1 MIPTNNGST
10 SPCDPL
16 SSNCVVWQGP
26 NISCINLCHGDTISD
41 VVSKMATELCDVMA
55 QTCQCNPD
63 LSGLL
68 LPSCIPA
75 PSQQDPNL
83 VEYMQVIVDYICTL
97 PTTNASTINVELPD
111 CLHYTDAQGNP
122 VTSLPVDE
130 YANYLANQICSIKSA
145 INVINNQL
153 LDIAS
158 RLQILE
164 NCVLPCNPSTGQVDV
179 ISSCILQGQSVP
191 VSTLLLALETEF
203 CNLRTAVGDAQAINF
218 AINASCLS
226 GTSNMLS
233 QGGTYGSQSGWIQ
246 NPNTLADINANQWVA
261 ICDIYDAVA
270 NIQQNCCVSDC
281 SAVSWAMT
289 YNVVTDPV
297 SGLPTTINFNLNG
310 STVPSGFTDCGN
322 SFIEITDASGAKI
335 SQSINAANLASS
347 SVGVNIDLTNSN
359 LILTYSLS
367 VVAQLCATDNNNVCQ
382 EIKNITIPL
391 GIPCPTSSTLTPS
404 TDSIVVAFP
413 NSLTGSNYTYRITC
427 NQGPNV
433 VAATTIAN
441 PGANISYTFTG
452 LSAGT
457 LYTIQITITDL
468 STQQQRA
475 CTLGATTTLGVSC
488 TSIAITDS
496 VQATA
501 LAGDYYIGQTGTN
514 PTITKFYYRPGSS
527 IIRQVGSVSLFNP
540 DLTVTA
546 VTSGGNVTIDL
557 AQNTAGTGT
566 PTTII
571 YDYSADMITWTN
583 GGSTNNSSDTG
594 LVIATGIIEKSI
606 YVRARQND
614 GGSNYSEYT
623 IVRYDFNTD
632 QTTTIQDPANNT
644 PSFLTS
650 QPSGFFV
657 SYGTLTCGTLTETI
671 PGGNLSE
678 SAWYYVGKI
687 EVNSVTQY
695 IYAGWSDTTET
706 VVKVVACC
714 ECPAFLLTSTT
725 SGYFCNSGSSTTI
738 EIPYVIGD
746 GEPALSIVANPQYG
760 TVTQSTTDANTF
772 TYTHNGASSYG
783 DTFEVR
789 LTSETAGDCSSVTAI
804 VQVQIIQPEI
814 LGAGNAGSTN
824 DIYMFVNTN
833 GFSTSD
839 ASTISEIKTNL
850 ESWFASICTGDAW
863 NGEIFLI
870 PTTSERW
877 LQYSSAVVEN
887 GQTGTSA
894 PGAPLDG
901 ATEWA
906 AVRDLP
912 GDWGAGSGTPPTR
925 ANIIVLSNSSSIDY
939 HATTLTSG
947 FTIPTQPSPKY
958 LEDYEIHTDIL
969 TGSGNSSYGG
979 EKNFS
984 GTSPFADGMQV
995 IYYPI
1000 TTDLTGDTSA
1010 AILQGLASYT
1020 ADMINPSEYGVRTAV
1035 DVTGYLMQGVMPSA
1049 TNPYQGAST
1058 GAITLEGLYKKSV
1071 LMFLNQP
1078 VGSLT
1083 LSNYL
1088 TAIRDGVDDGGFQ
1101 EKMKIGFVGYDNQC
1115 GNGSSPAD
1123 PAWPA

>member
-26 NISCINLCHGDTISD
+26 DISCINLCNGDTISD
-41 VVSKMATELCDVMA
+41 VVSKMATQLCDLVT

-63 LSGLL
+63 LSGLTL
-68 LPSCIPA
+68 DCIPA
-75 PSQQDPNL
+75 PPQQDPNL
-83 VEYMQVIVDYICTL
+83 TQYMQAIVDYVCTL
-97 PTTNASTINVELPD
+97 PTSNATTINVELPD
-111 CLHYTDAQGNP
+111 CLHYTNSQGNP
-122 VTSLPVDE
+122 VTSLPIDE
-130 YANYLANQICSIKSA
+130 YAKYLANEICTIKSA
-145 INVINNQL
+145 INIINNQIF
-153 LDIAS
+153 DIAS
-158 RLQILE
+158 RLSIVE
-164 NCVLPCNPSTGQVDV
+164 SYFPIASPTSEV
-179 ISSCILQGQSVP
+179 ISSCILQGQTVP

-452 LSAGT
+452 LSSAT
-457 LYTIQITITDL
+457 LYTIQINITDL

-488 TSIAITDS
+488 TSLAITD
-496 VQATA
+496 A
-501 LAGDYYIGQTGTN
+501 LDEAAVAGDYYIGQTGTVEN
-514 PTITKFYYRPGSS
+514 TKRFYYRPGNS
-527 IIRQVGSVSLFNP
+527 IIRQVGEVSLFNP
-540 DLTVTA
+540 DLTVVSVTA
-546 VTSGGNVTIDL
+546 GGNVTINVER
-557 AQNTAGTGT
+557 NTGGTGT

-583 GGSTNNSSDTG
+583 GGSTTTNPDNG
-594 LVIATGIIEKSI
+594 IVIATGITTKSI

-632 QTTTIQDPANNT
+632 QTTTIQDPANDT

-678 SAWYYVGKI
+678 SVWYYVGKI

-695 IYAGWSDTTET
+695 IYAGWSDATET
-706 VVKVVACC
+706 VTKVVACC

-760 TVTQSTTDANTF
+760 TVTQSPTDANTF

-789 LTSETAGDCSSVTAI
+789 LTSDTAGDCSSVTAI

-814 LGAGNAGSTN
+814 LGAQVSETE
-824 DIYMFVNTN
+824 DDFYMFVDTN
-833 GFSTSD
+833 SFSVTD
-839 ASTISEIKTNL
+839 AVTFESLKARL
-850 ESWFASICTGDAW
+850 EAWLALVCTAW
-863 NGEIFLI
+863 SGEIFLI
-870 PTTSERW
+870 PTTSRRW
-877 LQYSSAVVEN
+877 LQYSTAVVEN
-887 GQTGTSA
+887 GQSATGA
-894 PGAPLDG
+894 VGAPLDG
-901 ATEWA
+901 ASEWVA
-906 AVRDLP
+906 IQDLP
-912 GDWGAGSGTPPTR
+912 TDWGSAPLVAPPTR
-925 ANIIVLSNSSSIDY
+925 ANILVFSNNTNPEYHGATLS
-939 HATTLTSG
+939 SG
-947 FTIPTQPSPKY
+947 FGSPTQPTANY

-969 TGSGNSSYGG
+969 TGSANSAYGVAKAFG
-979 EKNFS
+979 
-984 GTSPFADGMQV
+984 GTSPFTAGMQV
-995 IYYPI
+995 VYYPI
-1000 TTDLTGDTSA
+1000 TADTAGQSA
-1010 AILQGLASYT
+1010 SAILQGLASYT
-1020 ADMINPSEYGVRTAV
+1020 AKMTPPSEYGVRTAV
-1035 DVTGYLMQGVMPSA
+1035 DVTGYLMQGVTPSA
-1049 TNPYQGAST
+1049 TNPYEGAST

-1083 LSNYL
+1083 VAEYL
-1088 TAIRDGVDDGGFQ
+1088 TAIYNGTDDGDFQ
-1101 EKMKIGFVGYDNQC
+1101 EKMKIMFVGHDDLC
-1115 GNGSSPAD
+1115 PDSTSPAS
-1123 PAWPA
+1123 PAWPS